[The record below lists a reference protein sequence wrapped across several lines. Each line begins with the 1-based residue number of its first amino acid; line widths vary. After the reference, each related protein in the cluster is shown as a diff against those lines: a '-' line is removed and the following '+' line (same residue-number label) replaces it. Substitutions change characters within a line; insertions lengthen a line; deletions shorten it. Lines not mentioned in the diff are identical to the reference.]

1 MRLLGMAAVAVL
13 AIVIGSVALPA
24 FAGQWGENS
33 DEGRALS
40 DATGATMRQA
50 SDVGNSFGSLIPASA
65 EAASEGDDDVSV
77 QDSPEPPDAPNNPVQ
92 ADDDV
97 QHEVAAALAALAS
110 VDAGRG
116 DVATDERIA
125 AIENLRDTWSPR
137 YRQAEEEHQRLA
149 YRIEHA
155 DRAATRYFSV
165 QTELTGYI
173 KNRDE
178 RRRGGSQRPGGNGGV
193 PPVASPGTPDH
204 EPADRIMDDLHDMDI
219 RITKQLLSASFASVY
234 QTSWSCPL
242 PSAICTGTWSSFASG
257 RKRSA
262 QPSSRADPSP
272 HHNSRG

>member
-65 EAASEGDDDVSV
+65 EAASEGDHDVSV

-178 RRRGGSQRPGGNGGV
+178 RRRAE
-193 PPVASPGTPDH
+193 ASDRAEMEVYRQWRAQARQTMNQ
-204 EPADRIMDDLHDMDI
+204 ADRIMDNLHDMDI

-234 QTSWSCPL
+234 QDFLEL
-242 PSAICTGTWSSFASG
+242 PIAIRDLHRDLEQF
-257 RKRSA
+257 RIRSEEIGA
-262 QPSSRADPSP
+262 TFEQS
-272 HHNSRG
+272 